1 MRAALR
7 EAIEAV
13 ALAGFIYLLLQSTVV
28 NFQVQG
34 ISMLPSLEDTDR
46 VLVNKVVY
54 STVNMERVS
63 RFLPWVDREEPWFP
77 FHAPERGDVIVFR
90 FPGNPDENSVKQ
102 KKQEEQNFVKRVIG
116 VPGDTVEIRER
127 LVYVNGV
134 PLDEPHVSTCFGQWC
149 DVTVGDNQYY
159 VLGDNREQSDDSRS
173 WGMVPEEDIIGRVWL
188 SYWPPGHFG
197 LLFSG
202 EGW

>member
-1 MRAALR
+1 MRSALR

-34 ISMLPSLEDTDR
+34 SSMRPGLENTDR

-54 STVNMERVS
+54 SSVNMERVS
-63 RFLPWVDREEPWFP
+63 RFLPWVDREDPWFP
-77 FHAPERGDVIVFR
+77 FHPPQRGDVIVFR
-90 FPGNPDENSVKQ
+90 FPLDPSE
-102 KKQEEQNFVKRVIG
+102 NFVKRVIG
-116 VPGDTVEIRER
+116 MPGDTVETRDG
-127 LVYVNGV
+127 VVHVNGV
-134 PLDEPHVSTCFGQWC
+134 PLDEPYVDNIQRERTVP
-149 DVTVGDNQYY
+149 VTVGDHEYF
-159 VLGDNREQSDDSRS
+159 VLGDNRPQSDDSRN
-173 WGMVPEEDIIGRVWL
+173 WGMVPEENIIGRAWL